1 MKRKFF
7 IKSYFNHSK
16 KGVIVLLLMIV
27 TGAIILTVALGI
39 AFSSVNSSQISLYQG
54 NSNRMFLNLDGCVE
68 EALGRVN
75 RNNLYAGGT
84 VTIDNTSCTISIT
97 GTNPTHTVNVTATNG
112 DYTRKVQVVIN
123 IFPTVSITSWQE
135 LTS

>member
-1 MKRKFF
+1 M
-7 IKSYFNHSK
+7 
-16 KGVIVLLLMIV
+16 LLLMIV
-27 TGAIILTVALGI
+27 TGAIILTIALGI
-39 AFSSVNSSQISLYQG
+39 AFSSINASQISLYQG
-54 NSNRMFLNLDGCVE
+54 TSNQTFLNLDGCVE
-68 EALGRVN
+68 EALGRLN
-75 RNNLYAGGT
+75 RNNIYAGGT

-112 DYTRKVQVVIN
+112 DYTRKVQVVVN